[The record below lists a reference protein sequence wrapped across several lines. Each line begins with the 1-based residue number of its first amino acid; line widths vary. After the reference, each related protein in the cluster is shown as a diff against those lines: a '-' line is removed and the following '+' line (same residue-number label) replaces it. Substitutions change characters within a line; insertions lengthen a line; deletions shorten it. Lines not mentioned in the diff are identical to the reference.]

1 MHSSYLWSGIY
12 DHREAF
18 YTRNMKA
25 FMGYC
30 RKQAAKYGMKGS
42 RINSAQ
48 KLLDFLDT
56 KNEDQR
62 LSEFWVDLP
71 TDEHLTFATRS
82 HSNPGIKQFNFCG
95 KTLQETIKVGY
106 AKDMIQTF
114 LDKYGDRAR
123 KAANNEE
130 VDWKAMSHALRAALQ
145 LEEIYLTGDLKYPL
159 TDATYLT
166 EVKQGLLDF
175 TSDVL
180 PELEAAIVRVEK
192 LAEEST
198 YPGKVNQHLIESLI
212 LDTLDAAYGTGE
224 LF

>member
-1 MHSSYLWSGIY
+1 
-12 DHREAF
+12 
-18 YTRNMKA
+18 
-25 FMGYC
+25 
-30 RKQAAKYGMKGS
+30 MKGS

-48 KLLDFLDT
+48 KLLDFLGT

-62 LSEFWVDLP
+62 LSEFWENLP

-82 HSNPGIKQFNFCG
+82 HSNPSIKQFNFCG

-106 AKDMIQTF
+106 AKGMVQTF
-114 LDKYGDRAR
+114 MDNYGDRAR
-123 KAANNEE
+123 KAAHNEE

-159 TDATYLT
+159 KDATYLT
-166 EVKQGLLDF
+166 KVKQGLLDF

-180 PELEAAIVRVEK
+180 PELEAAIMRVEK

-198 YPGKVNQHLIESLI
+198 YPGKVNQHLIDSLI

-224 LF
+224 LLQDPA